1 MKMFTHH
8 GLFPRY
14 SRLLAAAC
22 MGIFFSTA
30 AQAQEVITIK
40 QAVERMLQNNINV
53 RQSALDVA
61 IADVNLTQSRAA
73 LFPTL
78 NASVSDNIS
87 FGRSQDPNTYQVV
100 NQTTLSATSGQLGS
114 SVDLFG
120 GLVKMNQIKQNR
132 IYLEVNKSALEK
144 TKNDLVLQVVTSY
157 FQVVF
162 NEDLLKASREQLVV
176 AQQTLER
183 ENALM
188 DAGNKTMADISQ
200 AKAQVATAELNVTN
214 AQNQLTISFLTLS
227 QLMEM
232 RADNN
237 NYRVVAPTI
246 EDINYAQK
254 SYNVNDVFNQSL
266 NIYPDIKLA
275 QLNREAAEIGV
286 KVAKGYLYPTVSLN
300 AGLGSSYSYV
310 FGSDENASFARQVN
324 SRFSQYVGVSLQ
336 IPIFNGL
343 TAKSGVK
350 RAQIQYQGFQNQEL
364 LIRNTL
370 NKIIAQAIAD
380 LRAADARYSSTE
392 KTFNA
397 QEDAFMV
404 IEERYN
410 VGLVNSLDYNTART
424 NRNNAEIDFIQA
436 KYDLLFRS
444 KVIDFYLGKEITF

>member
-1 MKMFTHH
+1 MKMFTNH
-8 GLFPRY
+8 GLF
-14 SRLLAAAC
+14 SRFGCLLAAGC
-22 MGIFFSTA
+22 LGMFFSTA

-40 QAVERMLQNNINV
+40 QAVARMLQNNINI
-53 RQSALDVA
+53 RQSDLNVA
-61 IADVNLTQSRAA
+61 TANVNLTQSRAA
-73 LFPTL
+73 LFPTA
-78 NASVSDNIS
+78 NASVSDNLS
-87 FGRSQDPNTYQVV
+87 FGRSLDQTTFQIA
-100 NQTTLSATSGQLGS
+100 NQTLSVTNGQLGT

-132 IYLEVNKSALEK
+132 VLLEANISALDK

-162 NEDLLKASREQLVV
+162 NEDLLRASREQLVV

-183 ENALM
+183 ENELM
-188 DAGNKTMADISQ
+188 NAGNKTMADISQ

-237 NYRVVAPTI
+237 NYKVVAPTI
-246 EDINYAQK
+246 EDINYAQQ
-254 SYNVNDVFNQSL
+254 SYNVNDVFNESL
-266 NIYPDIKLA
+266 KIYPDIKLA
-275 QLNREAAEIGV
+275 RLNREASEIGV
-286 KVAKGYLYPTVSLN
+286 KVAKGYLYPTIALN
-300 AGLGSSYSYV
+300 AGIGSSYSYA
-310 FGSDENASFARQVN
+310 FDSPDNI
-324 SRFSQYVGVSLQ
+324 RFSEQINQRFNQYIGLSLQ

-350 RAQIQYQGFQNQEL
+350 RAQIQYQGYINQEL

-380 LRAADARYSSTE
+380 LRAAGSRYVSTE
-392 KTFNA
+392 NTFNA
-397 QEDAFMV
+397 QKDAFMV

-424 NRNNAEIDFIQA
+424 NRNRAEIDFIQA